1 MLKLKS
7 QLKKNHKHQMKEL
20 KDVTLIGSTEWKS
33 EVGRSGQR
41 HAIVDELREPWTRA
55 GSVAEGH
62 GAGQGGPQSAFPSLS
77 P

>member
-41 HAIVDELREPWTRA
+41 DSHFVLLLL
-55 GSVAEGH
+55 VK
-62 GAGQGGPQSAFPSLS
+62 AFCLTFYTVWFFKRLKQKEIS
-77 P
+77 

>member
-41 HAIVDELREPWTRA
+41 DCHFVLLLL
-55 GSVAEGH
+55 VK
-62 GAGQGGPQSAFPSLS
+62 AFCLTFYTV
-77 P
+77 